1 MSVLFDNFFL
11 SIFLFSGWVMK
22 KRVYMD
28 YNATTPVLPEV
39 KDVLMSAFD
48 VFGNAS
54 SLHAYGREA
63 SSLVEDARVSVARL
77 IDAEPDEIVF
87 TAGGSESNN
96 SVLKMFSC
104 GSSRCSCASLGRSS
118 VVTSVIEHPSV
129 LSTSDF
135 LAHTGIDVSY
145 VSVDSYGR
153 FDLDRLSEL
162 VTGDTAL
169 VSLMMANN
177 EIGTVQDIKAAAR
190 IAHER
195 GALFHTDAVQAVGKV
210 PVSVKELDVDYLSF
224 SAHKIGGPK
233 GVGVLYV
240 RRGAPFCTFI
250 HGGHQEHGKRAGTYN
265 TQGIAGLGKAAEI
278 AFERLSS
285 ESARLWGLRER
296 LRKGIVDSVPNVVV
310 NGHPEFCLP
319 GTLNVSFKGIEGEA
333 VLLALD
339 MMGVAVSTGSACAS
353 GSLDPSHVLL
363 AIDSDPERAHGSIRF
378 SLGWASTEEDVDYVL
393 EILPPIV
400 ERLRKISSVYSA

>member
-1 MSVLFDNFFL
+1 
-11 SIFLFSGWVMK
+11 MK

-39 KDVLMSAFD
+39 RDVLMDALD

-54 SLHAYGREA
+54 SLHGFGREA
-63 SSLVEDARVSVARL
+63 SALVEGARKAVARL
-77 IDAEPDEIVF
+77 IGAEPEEIVF
-87 TAGGSESNN
+87 TGGGSESNN

-104 GSSRCSCASLGRSS
+104 GSSSCSCASLGRSS
-118 VVTSVIEHPSV
+118 VVTSVIEHPSI
-129 LSTSDF
+129 LSTARF
-135 LAHTGIDVSY
+135 LEHTGISVSY

-153 FDLDRLSEL
+153 FDLDKLDEL
-162 VTGDTAL
+162 VTSDTAL

-177 EIGTVQDIKAAAR
+177 EIGTLQDIKAAAS
-190 IAHER
+190 IAHKK

-240 RRGAPFCTFI
+240 RKGTPFCTFI

-265 TQGIAGLGKAAEI
+265 TQGIAGLGKACEI
-278 AFERLSS
+278 AQEKLGEESS
-285 ESARLWGLRER
+285 RLWALREK
-296 LRKGIVDSVPNVVV
+296 LRQGIEENIKDVIV
-310 NGHPEFCLP
+310 NGHPEYCLP
-319 GTLNVSFKGIEGEA
+319 GTLNVSFRGIEGEA
-333 VLLALD
+333 ILLGLD

-393 EILPPIV
+393 EVLPPVV
-400 ERLRKISSVYSA
+400 ERLRKISSVYSG